1 MSAEILHH
9 WIGGDLLQRC
19 GRCGEVLVATIYC
32 RMADDTATSPIDTS
46 EKAVQGRV
54 EGIIDDAVAG
64 RLTPPQRRAV
74 GSAVE
79 RADRVS
85 PDSDKSVRRILGG

>member
-1 MSAEILHH
+1 MSETT
-9 WIGGDLLQRC
+9 RP
-19 GRCGEVLVATIYC
+19 
-32 RMADDTATSPIDTS
+32 PIDAS
-46 EKAVQGRV
+46 EQAVQGRV
-54 EGIIDDAVAG
+54 ESIIDDAVAG

-85 PDSDKSVRRILGG
+85 PGSDKSVRRILGG

>member
-1 MSAEILHH
+1 MSEN
-9 WIGGDLLQRC
+9 
-19 GRCGEVLVATIYC
+19 T
-32 RMADDTATSPIDTS
+32 TPTDTS
-46 EKAVQGRV
+46 ETAVQGRV
-54 EGIIDDAVAG
+54 EGIIDDAVNG

-85 PDSDKSVRRILGG
+85 PDADKSVRRILGG